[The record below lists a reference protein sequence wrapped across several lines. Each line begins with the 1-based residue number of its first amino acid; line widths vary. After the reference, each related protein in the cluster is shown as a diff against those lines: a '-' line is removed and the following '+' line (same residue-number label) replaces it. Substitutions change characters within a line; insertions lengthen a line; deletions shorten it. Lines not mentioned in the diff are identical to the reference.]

1 MCASTESEDSSHA
14 NNSESSSPLLA
25 IVREI
30 LNVCTNPVYEFDL
43 ANARRRRGETT
54 PSPTTIVLFQELE
67 RHNALKA
74 VLRDSLRELLKAIN
88 GEIGMSRELD
98 GVAEALSRGRLPA
111 IWKAA
116 APPTDKDAQSWIAWF
131 KQRETQ
137 FESWIEHGEPK
148 VVWLGGLHC
157 PETYI
162 AALVQSACRA
172 RNWPLDA
179 SAMYTEVTQ
188 YRRPEDIDARPD
200 IGCYISGLY
209 LEGAVWDEREGALA
223 NPPVGD
229 KTLVTELPIL
239 RLVPSRRGDDDDDAS
254 RGATFKTPVYFT
266 QSRRNAAGQGL
277 CFEADLATKDHPST
291 WILRGVALVLNIDS

>member
-1 MCASTESEDSSHA
+1 MTQLDDSGMRA
-14 NNSESSSPLLA
+14 ALD
-25 IVREI
+25 
-30 LNVCTNPVYEFDL
+30 T
-43 ANARRRRGETT
+43 
-54 PSPTTIVLFQELE
+54 LE
-67 RHNALKA
+67 RF
-74 VLRDSLRELLKAIN
+74 VT
-88 GEIGMSRELD
+88 
-98 GVAEALSRGRLPA
+98 RGGGHV
-111 IWKAA
+111 
-116 APPTDKDAQSWIAWF
+116 
-131 KQRETQ
+131 
-137 FESWIEHGEPK
+137 ESWIEHGEPK

-162 AALVQSACRA
+162 AAFVQSACRA